1 MESTTKRRLDTAEI
15 TSITQRMF
23 GPDAVAS
30 DITELTDGMFNAVY
44 RMSIRPAVGDVVLK
58 SSPPPGVPLLTYEH
72 DIMRTEAAFYQLARQ
87 ATAVP
92 VPRVVATDFTR
103 SHLDGDV
110 LVMTSLN
117 GRGWSAL
124 RKSIEDSDDAR
135 LRRDL
140 GAIVG
145 HLHGITGSRF
155 GYFQPS
161 TAQGATWREAFT
173 RMVDD
178 VLADAQRFDV
188 QLPIEPRVFQ
198 DVLERHGSLLD
209 AVTTP
214 SLVHFDLWRGNILLD
229 DSSGEWEIAGLID
242 GERAMWA
249 DPAAEFVS
257 LSLLGDIADD
267 AELIAGYKSV
277 RHDFELTADV
287 LTRVT
292 LYRVYLDLIMLV
304 EATPRGYDPD
314 GEHASILQQVTEE
327 LGRCVEQLTYQAV

>member
-1 MESTTKRRLDTAEI
+1 
-15 TSITQRMF
+15 MF
-23 GPDAVAS
+23 GPDIVVS
-30 DITELTDGMFNAVY
+30 DVTELTDGMFNAVY
-44 RMSIRPAVGDVVLK
+44 RMSIGPAVGDVVLK
-58 SSPPPGVPLLTYEH
+58 SSPPPGVPLLTYER
-72 DIMRTEAAFYQLARQ
+72 DIMRTEASFYQLASQ

-92 VPRVVATDFTR
+92 VPRIVATDFTR

-110 LVMTSLN
+110 LVMTCLN
-117 GRGWSAL
+117 GRSWSAL
-124 RKSIEDSDDAR
+124 RKSIDDSDDAR

-140 GAIVG
+140 GAVVG

-188 QLPIEPRVFQ
+188 QLPIEPRVVR
-198 DVLERHGSLLD
+198 DVVERHRSLLD
-209 AVTTP
+209 TVTTAA
-214 SLVHFDLWRGNILLD
+214 LVHFDLWHGNILLD
-229 DSSGEWEIAGLID
+229 DSNGEWEIAGLID

-267 AELIAGYKSV
+267 TEFIKGYRSV

-314 GEHASILQQVTEE
+314 GEHAGILNRVAVEFC
-327 LGRCVEQLTYQAV
+327 RCIEQLTGK